1 MLSQAFEEGANR
13 LDMRYRIRIEHND
26 IAEVSRHLGQVLN
39 HLIDYLDEPPRRS
52 AATLGHDEPLME
64 ARGCAERCKWDG
76 ILMRLY
82 LVERGHQVEQGGNA
96 LPGPKESRTWSTW
109 GIGSWLRLLI

>member
-52 AATLGHDEPLME
+52 AATLGHDEPLIE

-82 LVERGHQVEQGGNA
+82 WWNGDTKSNRGETPFLGPRSLG
-96 LPGPKESRTWSTW
+96 PGPLGESVS
-109 GIGSWLRLLI
+109 GCVC

>member
-13 LDMRYRIRIEHND
+13 LDVRCRIRIEHND

-52 AATLGHDEPLME
+52 AAALGHDEPLVG
-64 ARGCAERCKWDG
+64 ARGCAECRKEDR
-76 ILMRLY
+76 ILVSFFFM
-82 LVERGHQVEQGGNA
+82 ER
-96 LPGPKESRTWSTW
+96 
-109 GIGSWLRLLI
+109 